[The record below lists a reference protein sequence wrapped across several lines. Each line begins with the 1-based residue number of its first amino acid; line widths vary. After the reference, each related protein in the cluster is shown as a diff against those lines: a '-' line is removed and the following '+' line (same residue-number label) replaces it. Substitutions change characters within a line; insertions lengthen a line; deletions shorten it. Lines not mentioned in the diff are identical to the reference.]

1 MPQKYP
7 TRFPDC
13 VGLVPNSTATTVRT
27 VKALDT
33 DSSSRRTGHNG
44 LGTDSAG
51 ITILISFIHHTS
63 VQSIG
68 TYLFRHLSNIR
79 IVPLG
84 FCFIS
89 RLEGDQLNLL
99 RASCNR
105 RPSSVRIFQSSL
117 DIYLYSAC
125 PARNSLSTFLSITN
139 FEDNPSIQSLF
150 DPVPY
155 FGTTSAFLM
164 SFLSLP
170 HRATSFPAFV
180 VHGSLPSAQLART
193 TAAPVG
199 RFCGSRYT
207 HHGFWRSC
215 NCIWFPLHAHFQR
228 LCIVFPC

>member
-1 MPQKYP
+1 
-7 TRFPDC
+7 
-13 VGLVPNSTATTVRT
+13 
-27 VKALDT
+27 LDT
-33 DSSSRRTGHNG
+33 GSSSRRTGHNG
-44 LGTDSAG
+44 SGTDSAG
-51 ITILISFIHHTS
+51 ITILISLFIIPQFKASALICFVTC
-63 VQSIG
+63 Q
-68 TYLFRHLSNIR
+68 NIR

-117 DIYLYSAC
+117 GIYLYSAC
-125 PARNSLSTFLSITN
+125 PARNSLCSFLSITN

-155 FGTTSAFLM
+155 PGTTSAFPM

-170 HRATSFPAFV
+170 HRATSFPASV
-180 VHGSLPSAQLART
+180 VHGCLPSAQLART

-199 RFCGSRYT
+199 RFCGSRCT

-215 NCIWFPLHAHFQR
+215 NCIWFLLHAHFQR